1 MLDFLNLKIE
11 TFGLDINDTS
21 FKITKLKKKHGFL
34 QLVSYGEKIV
44 PKNIIEEGEIKDED
58 GFVKTL
64 KLALTDIKGE
74 KFKTKY
80 VSASLP
86 EQKSF
91 SQVIKMPKMEE
102 KELKT
107 AIVFEAENYIPLPA
121 EQMYLDYKIISPK
134 DSKSNKLDVF
144 IIAVEKRIVDSYVS
158 CLKRSGL
165 IPVALEGETQLI
177 AKVLV
182 KDEKSLDPIVL
193 IDIGGDSS
201 SLAVFAEHAVKFTS
215 SLSISSR
222 KITESIINSLGIS
235 LREAEHMK
243 TKYGVGFKNPNHRAK
258 AVVKA
263 TEPILNE
270 MVVETK
276 KYLDFYA
283 EHDFSENS
291 SNSKKEKNKI
301 EKIILSGGGASL
313 KGIEEFLSK
322 KLNICVEI
330 GNPWINFS
338 NKIKNKIPRDFD
350 KKSLS
355 FVTSLGLS
363 LTKIDIERFK

>member
-34 QLVSYGEKIV
+34 QLVSYGEKII
-44 PKNIIEEGEIKDED
+44 PKDIIEEGVIKDEN
-58 GFVKTL
+58 GFIKTL
-64 KLALTDIKGE
+64 KLALTDIRGE
-74 KFKTKY
+74 KLKTKY
-80 VSASLP
+80 VVASLP

-107 AIVFEAENYIPLPA
+107 AIVFEAENYIPLPS

-134 DSKSNKLDVF
+134 DNKSNHLDIFLV
-144 IIAVEKRIVDSYVS
+144 AVEKKIVDSYVS
-158 CLKRSGL
+158 CLKKAGL
-165 IPVALEGETQLI
+165 IPVALESETQLI
-177 AKVLV
+177 AKVLI
-182 KDEKSLDPIVL
+182 KDEKSLNPIVL

-201 SLAVFAEHAVKFTS
+201 SLAVFAENAVRFTS

-222 KITESIINSLGIS
+222 KITESIIDSLGIS

-243 TKYGVGFKNPNHRAK
+243 TKYGVGLKNPNHRAK

-270 MVVETK
+270 MLVEIK
-276 KYLDFYA
+276 KYLDFCA
-283 EHDFSENS
+283 EHDFSDNFS
-291 SNSKKEKNKI
+291 DKKNKV

-330 GNPWINFS
+330 GDPWINFS
-338 NKIKNKIPRDFD
+338 NKIKNKISPDFT

-363 LTKIDIERFK
+363 LTKIDIEKFK